1 MKTLKKLAICTPAFA
16 VIMVALHHAIWYSY
30 TLADYAYH
38 MVIMCIG
45 VGVIIVTVES

>member
-1 MKTLKKLAICTPAFA
+1 MKTLKKLAVSIPAFA
-16 VIMVALHHAIWYSY
+16 VILVAIHHAIWYS
-30 TLADYAYH
+30 TTVADYAFH